1 MTTALDRICGPLR
14 IHENADR
21 LPDGRQLL
29 FAGLRLAEGAI
40 HAAMF
45 VDVMIHDKRR
55 RKMQLWTGAFVDR
68 KILVPLANDSLA
80 EEWVMNNREIQLRFA
95 EARVAVRRATGR
107 RVISRLQYDTEGLFY
122 LASLIDVPESA

>member
-1 MTTALDRICGPLR
+1 MTTALDRICGQLR
-14 IHENADR
+14 IYENADR

-45 VDVMIHDKRR
+45 VDVVIHDKRR

-80 EEWVMNNREIQLRFA
+80 EEWVKNNREIQSRFA

-107 RVISRLQYDTEGLFY
+107 RQISRLQFDTEGLFY
-122 LASLIDVPESA
+122 LASLVEIPESV